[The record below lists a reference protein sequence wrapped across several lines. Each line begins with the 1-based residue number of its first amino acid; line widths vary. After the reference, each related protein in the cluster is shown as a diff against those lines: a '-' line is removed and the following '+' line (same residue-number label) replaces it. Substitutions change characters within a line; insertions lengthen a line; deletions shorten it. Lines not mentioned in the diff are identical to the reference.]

1 MLVVCAVSRWQRR
14 SSFDVNARGVLNA
27 LTAAIACGEPHDYCW
42 GSGLHSS
49 KSAIACGH
57 ERFIT
62 TGPHWTLFGA
72 QEQLALNYGIN
83 EENVP
88 HPGAGLYGITKG
100 LGLEIARVY
109 SSHFR
114 AHPPPPLWVLL
125 PASFGFCVACRLPLA
140 VSSCCP
146 MPRQRST

>member
-1 MLVVCAVSRWQRR
+1 MAAIPLWIGR

-27 LTAAIACGEPHDYCW
+27 LTA
-42 GSGLHSS
+42 
-49 KSAIACGH
+49 AIACGH

-114 AHPPPPLWVLL
+114 AHPPPSLWIML
-125 PASFGFCVACRLPLA
+125 PCSFGFCVAC
-140 VSSCCP
+140 SCCP
-146 MPRQRST
+146 MPLQRST

>member
-27 LTAAIACGEPHDYCW
+27 LTA
-42 GSGLHSS
+42 
-49 KSAIACGH
+49 AIACGH

-125 PASFGFCVACRLPLA
+125 PSSFRFCAACRLPSAHVARWL
-140 VSSCCP
+140 VGSDPCDV
-146 MPRQRST
+146 PRVQLHRPGA

>member
-49 KSAIACGH
+49 KSASNNHAGAGH

-114 AHPPPPLWVLL
+114 AHSPPPLFILL
-125 PASFGFCVACRLPLA
+125 APPLDSVSPAVR
-140 VSSCCP
+140 SCCP
-146 MPRQRST
+146 MACWQRSM

>member
-1 MLVVCAVSRWQRR
+1 MPAIPLWAGR

-27 LTAAIACGEPHDYCW
+27 LTA
-42 GSGLHSS
+42 
-49 KSAIACGH
+49 AIACGH

-114 AHPPPPLWVLL
+114 AHPPPSLWIML
-125 PASFGFCVACRLPLA
+125 PCSLDSASLAHVARCHGSDPRDVPRLQLDRPGA
-140 VSSCCP
+140 
-146 MPRQRST
+146 